1 MDMVIVIF
9 VIMVIVVWYQNKVE
23 RELQNKELI
32 FFDWNKWKR
41 IKRKSWWLFLDFEY
55 LKMEKELMSWSKCEL
70 ITMKA
75 LCKKKISSRNIW
87 SEVVP
92 AIAIF
97 TGILSASI
105 SVFGIVADLHVSLPQ
120 EDIENAG
127 QMFYDDIVQ
136 YDIIAIIPF
145 VLWFISVAEYFLS
158 KRYKNI
164 LIMCESILEQKEE

>member
-1 MDMVIVIF
+1 
-9 VIMVIVVWYQNKVE
+9 
-23 RELQNKELI
+23 
-32 FFDWNKWKR
+32 
-41 IKRKSWWLFLDFEY
+41 
-55 LKMEKELMSWSKCEL
+55 MSWSKCEL

-75 LCKKKISSRNIW
+75 LCKKKIPSRNIW

-136 YDIIAIIPF
+136 YAIIAIIPF
-145 VLWFISVAEYFLS
+145 IGWNFKIYFPL
-158 KRYKNI
+158 
-164 LIMCESILEQKEE
+164 